1 MPGSAV
7 TIDIGSKERAALFGQ
22 LQEFMSD
29 GSAEM
34 VVSMLMYAAPE
45 HQDLDHFDINWSE
58 ALEYY
63 QEMVVERSAE
73 AARVINR
80 LFVENTLITTG
91 MVVRAI
97 HAAVGKKIC
106 EFF

>member
-1 MPGSAV
+1 MLGSAV
-7 TIDIGSKERAALFGQ
+7 SIHIDSKERAALFGQ

-29 GSAEM
+29 ESAEAAI
-34 VVSMLMYAAPE
+34 SMLMYAAPE
-45 HQDLDHFDINWSE
+45 HRDLDQFDIDWSE

-63 QEMVVERSAE
+63 QETVVERSAE
-73 AARVINR
+73 AARFINR
-80 LFVENTLITTG
+80 LFVENMLITTG